1 MIEFGIDWYGSHARP
16 SALGDYL
23 ELLAIND
30 VKVSAETIADL
41 VRDSQWTRL
50 LWETVTPEAESD
62 RLAADGA
69 QEESDL
75 ATSLDSAQEA
85 ARFVIAE
92 LCERQDVLADA
103 YPFRVSTDSGA
114 VLERRSDVT
123 DWCPYDALLLLTIA
137 HASGVGTDDI
147 SLTDLFE
154 RVVEDSLRS
163 GGLATARLHDNG
175 TDYASR
181 ATNAARRVGLAI
193 DTFRSAH
200 RLRAIDEGT
209 DLISNLW
216 PTDPRRGGTQFIG
229 QATCAKSDEWK
240 KKLTEPTP
248 AHWRDM
254 LGSNPAPLRY
264 LAVPHHICDD
274 YRRYLLGG
282 EDHADVMDRLRLSL
296 IERPIL
302 DDERRVCELLAEQ
315 PVVRPT

>member
-1 MIEFGIDWYGSHARP
+1 MIEFGIDWYGSHARA

-30 VKVSAETIADL
+30 VTVSAETIADL

-75 ATSLDSAQEA
+75 AVSLESAQEA
-85 ARFVIAE
+85 VRFVIAD
-92 LCERQDVLADA
+92 LRERQDVLAGA
-103 YPFRVSTDSGA
+103 YPFRVSAGSGA

-137 HASGVGTDDI
+137 HASEVETDDI

-154 RVVEDSLRS
+154 CIVEDSLRS
-163 GGLATARLHDNG
+163 RGFDTARLHGSG

-181 ATNAARRVGLAI
+181 ATNAAQRVGLTI
-193 DTFRSAH
+193 DPSRSAH
-200 RLRAIDEGT
+200 RRRAIDEGT

-240 KKLTEPTP
+240 TKLTEPSP

-274 YRRYLLGG
+274 YRRYLLGRG
-282 EDHADVMDRLRLSL
+282 DHADVMDRLRLAL
-296 IERPIL
+296 IERSML
-302 DDERRVCELLAEQ
+302 DDERRVCELLADQ
-315 PVVRPT
+315 PVVQLI